1 MQSDFLIVG
10 GGVVGLTSAQALL
23 QAGYRVTLVERGT
36 VGREASWA
44 GGGILSPLCPW
55 DYKEAV
61 TRLALRGMR
70 MFGEAAAALHDS
82 TGIDPEYQRSGMLLL
97 PPYQTEL
104 ATQWC
109 AQHQVALQHV
119 HPLPNPSP
127 GRRRALLP
135 SDKTTSHSTR
145 SSQDDAQVAGYPS
158 GGGRACEG
166 AEGGGLLLP
175 EVAQVRNPRLLQA
188 LRKRVEMLGGMIL
201 EQHEVQKFEIAG
213 DRVVAL
219 QTTQGKFGAD
229 AYIVAAG
236 AWSKMLLGE
245 HALNMDIR
253 PIRGQMILFK
263 FDTPPFRQ
271 ILLKENLYLIP
282 RRDGHVLAGSTLE
295 DVGFDKS
302 TTLEARINLLG
313 RAREIFPDWQDR
325 QPVRHWAGFRP
336 GSPDNIPTIARH
348 PHLTNLY
355 ANTGHFRYGVT
366 QSLAS
371 AELLMNEIEGNPQPF
386 PVEEYRW
393 RS

>member
-1 MQSDFLIVG
+1 MQADFLIVG
-10 GGVVGLTSAQALL
+10 GGVIGLTSAQVLL

-55 DYKEAV
+55 DYREAV
-61 TRLALRGMR
+61 TRLAQRGMS
-70 MFGEAAAALHDS
+70 MFSEVAAMLHTT

-97 PPYQTEL
+97 PPYQEEL

-119 HPLPNPSP
+119 DMGEYLHGLR
-127 GRRRALLP
+127 G
-135 SDKTTSHSTR
+135 
-145 SSQDDAQVAGYPS
+145 
-158 GGGRACEG
+158 E
-166 AEGGGLLLP
+166 GLLLP
-175 EVAQVRNPRLLQA
+175 EVAQVRNPRLLHA

-213 DRVVAL
+213 ERVVAL

-236 AWSKMLLGE
+236 AWSKTLLGE

-253 PIRGQMILFK
+253 PIRGQILLFK
-263 FDTPPFRQ
+263 FDIPPFQ
-271 ILLKENLYLIP
+271 PILLKENLYFIP
-282 RRDGHVLAGSTLE
+282 RRDGHVLVGSTLE

-302 TTLEARINLLG
+302 TTMEARDSLLQ
-313 RAREIFPDWQDR
+313 RVREIFPGWRDR
-325 QPVRHWAGFRP
+325 MPVQHWAGFRP

-348 PHLTNLY
+348 PRLTNLY
-355 ANTGHFRYGVT
+355 ANSGHFRYGVT
-366 QSLAS
+366 MSLAS
-371 AELLMNEIEGNPQPF
+371 AELLLNEIEGKPQPL

-393 RS
+393 H